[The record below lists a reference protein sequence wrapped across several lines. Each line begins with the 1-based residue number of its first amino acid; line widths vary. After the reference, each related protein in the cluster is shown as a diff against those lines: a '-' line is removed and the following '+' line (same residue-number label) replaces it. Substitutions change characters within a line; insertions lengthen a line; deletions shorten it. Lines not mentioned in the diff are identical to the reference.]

1 MQQNETLNA
10 IIELIEKRRLGKA
23 IDELENYLLSHTG
36 LRDMEILSGIKS
48 DYQLMA
54 EYWQR
59 GFDDPKRA
67 EVYEKL
73 LRRLYMLTV
82 NVMIHQR
89 IRNSS
94 FLNTLYNR
102 PRQIRKDWSMS
113 NLKQDL
119 ETFVSTVAVL
129 ELEPPHTRQEKL
141 DLLYQEHQC
150 MMHDLFDYILTSRL
164 WKDCLAEAFED
175 ILLSPTIDINDQQL
189 IVSAVTIS
197 AMNAFGPNKFNVLM
211 HVYQKA
217 TDERLRQRALVG
229 WVLSMNADR
238 AMLYTEMKD
247 VIREVCSDERCCK
260 EITELQMQ
268 MLYCMDA
275 ESDTKK
281 IQNEIMPDLMA
292 GNNLRITG
300 HGIEQVED
308 DALEDIL
315 HPDAA
320 EQNMERMEQSMQRMV
335 EMQKQG
341 SDIYF
346 GGFSQMKRF
355 PFFNDVLNWFVP
367 FYPQHPS
374 ISQLWNKSKGMKFL
388 HKLTKVSAFCD
399 SDIYSFV
406 LAFDQVYKRL
416 PEDILKVMNDEEA
429 SPVVMGGEISAEKRN
444 EPAFIRRMYLQNL
457 YRFFM
462 LFPFRSEFENPFAAD
477 AELIEYAFFGNKLFR
492 DTPLEKHFVEVA
504 AFMVKHHRYKEA
516 QSVLEN
522 CSEQSRDYQF
532 YMLNGSVL
540 RHFGRMNSYQ
550 YQMALSLKPGDE
562 KAMAALARAY
572 FTEGAYE
579 GSMKIYEDLLQAHP
593 DNKSYQLNDA
603 VCLIHVKRYEEAM
616 TLLYKL
622 SYLYPDDEEIQRVFA
637 WGLTVN
643 RKFEQAEKIYSKL
656 LSTDEPRI
664 QDTLN
669 YGYCL
674 WFEGK
679 PLDASSIFR
688 ALNEK
693 HVDFEKEFRYEEQLI
708 AAMGIDDAEK
718 NLMLDTISVGH

>member
-10 IIELIEKRRLGKA
+10 IIGLIENRRLGKA

-36 LRDMEILSGIKS
+36 MRDMEILSGIRS

-59 GFDDPKRA
+59 GFADSKRA
-67 EVYEKL
+67 ELYDKL

-94 FLNTLYNR
+94 FLNSLYNR
-102 PRQIRKDWSMS
+102 PRQIRKDWAMS
-113 NLKQDL
+113 NLKHDL
-119 ETFVSTVAVL
+119 ETFVSTITVL
-129 ELEPPHTRQEKL
+129 ELEPPHTRQAKL
-141 DLLYQEHQC
+141 DLIYQEHQDL
-150 MMHDLFDYILTSRL
+150 MHDLFDYILTSRL
-164 WKDCLAEAFED
+164 WKDCLADAFED

-189 IVSAVTIS
+189 IVSAITIS
-197 AMNAFGPNKFNVLM
+197 AMNAFGPNKFKVLM

-229 WVLSMNADR
+229 WVLSMNAER
-238 AMLYTEMKD
+238 ALLYTEMKD

-268 MLYCMDA
+268 MLYCMDV
-275 ESDTKK
+275 ESDSKK

-292 GNNLRITG
+292 GNNLRITR
-300 HGIEQVED
+300 HGVEQKED
-308 DALEDIL
+308 DTLEDIL

-320 EQNMERMEQSMQRMV
+320 EQNMERMEMSMQKMID
-335 EMQKQG
+335 MQKQG
-341 SDIYF
+341 SDIF
-346 GGFSQMKRF
+346 FSGFSQMKRF
-355 PFFNDVLNWFVP
+355 PFFNDVLNWFMP
-367 FYPQHPS
+367 FYPQHPT
-374 ISQLWNKSKGMKFL
+374 ISQIWNNSKAKSVL
-388 HKLTKVSAFCD
+388 HNLIKVSAFCD
-399 SDIYSFV
+399 SDLYSFV
-406 LAFDQVYKRL
+406 LAFDQVYQRL
-416 PEDILKVMNDEEA
+416 PGDMLKMINEGEA
-429 SPVVMGGEISAEKRN
+429 SAVILGGQIAEEEKRN
-444 EPAFIRRMYLQNL
+444 PAFIRRLYLQNL

-462 LFPFRSEFENPFAAD
+462 LFPYRNEFQNPFSSD
-477 AELIEYAFFGNKLFR
+477 ASLIEYAFFANKLFR
-492 DTPLEKHFVEVA
+492 DTPLESHFVEVA
-504 AFMVKHHRYKEA
+504 AFMVKHHYYKEA

-522 CSEQSRDYQF
+522 CSETSRDYQF
-532 YMLNGSVL
+532 YMLKGSIL
-540 RHFGRMNSYQ
+540 RHFDRINSYQ
-550 YQMALSLKPGDE
+550 YQMALSLKPHDE
-562 KAMAALARAY
+562 RAMAALARAY
-572 FTEGAYE
+572 FSEGAYE
-579 GSMKIYEDLLQAHP
+579 GAMKIYEDLLVEHP
-593 DNKSYQLNDA
+593 DNKGYQLNDA

-616 TLLYKL
+616 KLLYKL
-622 SYLYPDDEEIQRVFA
+622 SYLYPDDVEIQRVFA

-643 RKFEQAEKIYSKL
+643 RKFDQAEKIFSQL
-656 LSTDEPRI
+656 LTTETPNV

-693 HVDFEKEFRYEEQLI
+693 HVDFEREFKYEEELI
-708 AAMGIDDAEK
+708 AAMGIGDAEVH
-718 NLMLDTISVGH
+718 LMLDTICVGH